1 MRAAATLLLLALA
14 GLSRAAA
21 AQFSFTPGGTTL
33 DSIATRFKIDFAV
46 PEAPAFSLFQASKS
60 SILRPG
66 TVREFAAL
74 ASDIVAGDGKLTVP
88 EELGLEASPA
98 MLIVGPRLSLQ
109 AYQNAPW
116 LYRLRLSAAVKRQGA
131 ALTSL
136 AFGLRTAVFDRADL
150 RTNPGYLQAATGMA
164 REINDIFAEQNR
176 EAPPA
181 PGTELSL
188 DDLTPER
195 RARLDQVA
203 ERLKQRVEERA
214 WNADILDVAAG
225 ALASARDS
233 TGADLSLMQLAG
245 WLTYAKGIGRWGQL
259 LLGARASALR
269 DSLTRDF
276 SGGGSVG
283 TRLYAGVNQYKVFL
297 EAERRWTTGDNES
310 LLGAGG
316 EARLMHGGWIQFSTG
331 LSWTGPGK
339 PTLVGS
345 ATFKLGVLG
354 L

>member
-1 MRAAATLLLLALA
+1 MRAALALVVAVSCLTRSAA
-14 GLSRAAA
+14 G
-21 AQFSFTPGGTTL
+21 QFSFTPARTGL
-33 DSIATRFKIDFAV
+33 DSIATRFRIDFAV
-46 PEAPAFSLFQASKS
+46 PEAPALSLFQVSKS

-74 ASDIVAGDGKLTVP
+74 ASDIVSDDGKVTVP
-88 EELGLEASPA
+88 EELGLEVSPA
-98 MLIVGPRLSLQ
+98 MLIAGPRLSLS
-109 AYQNAPW
+109 AYQKAPW
-116 LYRLRLSAAVKRQGA
+116 FYRLRLSAAVKRQGSR
-131 ALTSL
+131 LTNL
-136 AFGLRTAVFDRADL
+136 AFGLRTAVLDRADL
-150 RTNPGYLQAATGMA
+150 RTNPGYVQDATDMA
-164 REINDIFAEQNR
+164 REINDIFADQNR
-176 EAPPA
+176 EAPPT

-195 RARLDQVA
+195 RARLDEVA
-203 ERLKQRVEERA
+203 ERLKKRVEERA

-245 WLTYAKGIGRWGQL
+245 WLTYAKGFGRWGQL

-269 DSLTRDF
+269 DSLTREF

-297 EAERRWTTGDNES
+297 EAERRWTTGDDES

-316 EARLMHGGWIQFSTG
+316 EARLMNGGWIQFSTG
-331 LSWTGPGK
+331 LSWAGGGK
-339 PTLVGS
+339 PKLVGN